1 MTTETKT
8 GPTLTLSDRAALEIK
23 KLIAERGLPADTAG
37 LRFGLKG
44 GGCSGF
50 EYRCEM
56 AARPDKF
63 DAVYD
68 FDGAR
73 LYVDRKSLIFL
84 ENTHIDY
91 KRALMG
97 SGFQFLNPNATGTC
111 GCGSSFAV

>member
-1 MTTETKT
+1 MTTQTT
-8 GPTLTLSDRAALEIK
+8 PQVTLSDRAAMEIR
-23 KLIAERGLPADTAG
+23 KLVKERTLPETAG

-56 AARPDKF
+56 AAKPDKF
-63 DAVYD
+63 DMIYE
-68 FDGAR
+68 FDDAR
-73 LYVDRKSLIFL
+73 VFVDRKSIIFL

-97 SGFQFLNPNATGTC
+97 SGFQFNNPNATGEC
-111 GCGSSFAV
+111 GCGTSFAV